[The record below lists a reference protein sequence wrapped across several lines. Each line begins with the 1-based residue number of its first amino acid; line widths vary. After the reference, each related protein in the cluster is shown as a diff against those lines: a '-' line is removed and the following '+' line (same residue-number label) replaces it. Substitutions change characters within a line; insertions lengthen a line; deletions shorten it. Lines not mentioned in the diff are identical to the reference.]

1 MMVDTSHQIT
11 RSKGSKVMIKIGK
24 DTTVSEI
31 STQLAKIIDSPQ
43 FLDMLSD
50 TQDCI
55 IDMYGAVNR
64 VLFSKEVSR

>member
-1 MMVDTSHQIT
+1 
-11 RSKGSKVMIKIGK
+11 MININK

-50 TQDCI
+50 TQNCI
-55 IDMYGAVNR
+55 IETYGAVTR
-64 VLFSKEVSR
+64 VLFRGEAK